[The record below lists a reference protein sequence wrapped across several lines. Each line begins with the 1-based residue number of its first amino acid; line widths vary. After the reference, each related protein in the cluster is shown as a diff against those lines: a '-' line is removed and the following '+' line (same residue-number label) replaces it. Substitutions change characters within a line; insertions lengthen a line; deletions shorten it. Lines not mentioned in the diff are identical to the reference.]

1 MTKSIQIYLLI
12 LLAIIGAVFFFFMDS
27 KPSIEELKKS
37 VAPAASLYPEAKSV
51 SDKLNFVNDSSIQ
64 THLSD
69 VTNDKWALL
78 YFGFTS
84 CPDVCPIDLSKIN
97 QAHQLMGKSDQL
109 QVVFI
114 SVDPNRDIGKLD
126 NFASAFNPSF
136 RGLTANQDELML
148 ISKTLGVYH
157 EVVKSQETAEEDHSN
172 HGHSH
177 DSHDSNKVVAD
188 ENQSS
193 SKVAHYDIDHTSS
206 YLLFNPKL
214 ELVALLTNPHNP
226 EPMANAL
233 DKIIEALGKD

>member
-157 EVVKSQETAEEDHSN
+157 EVVKSQETAEEDHSD
-172 HGHSH
+172 HEHF
-177 DSHDSNKVVAD
+177 HDSNKMVSD

>member
-12 LLAIIGAVFFFFMDS
+12 LLAIIGAVFFFFIDS

-109 QVVFI
+109 KVVFI

-188 ENQSS
+188 ENQSL

>member
-1 MTKSIQIYLLI
+1 M
-12 LLAIIGAVFFFFMDS
+12 
-27 KPSIEELKKS
+27 
-37 VAPAASLYPEAKSV
+37 
-51 SDKLNFVNDSSIQ
+51 
-64 THLSD
+64 SD

-157 EVVKSQETAEEDHSN
+157 EVVKSQETAKEDHSD

-177 DSHDSNKVVAD
+177 DCKKMVTD

-193 SKVAHYDIDHTSS
+193 PKVAHYDIDHTSS

-233 DKIIEALGKD
+233 DKIIETLGKD

>member
-136 RGLTANQDELML
+136 RGLTAHQDELML
-148 ISKTLGVYH
+148 ISKALGVYH

-172 HGHSH
+172 HGH
-177 DSHDSNKVVAD
+177 SHDSNKVVAD

-233 DKIIEALGKD
+233 DKIIETLGKD

>member
-157 EVVKSQETAEEDHSN
+157 EVVKSQETAEQDHSD
-172 HGHSH
+172 HEHSH
-177 DSHDSNKVVAD
+177 DSNEMVTD

-233 DKIIEALGKD
+233 DKIIEALGKN